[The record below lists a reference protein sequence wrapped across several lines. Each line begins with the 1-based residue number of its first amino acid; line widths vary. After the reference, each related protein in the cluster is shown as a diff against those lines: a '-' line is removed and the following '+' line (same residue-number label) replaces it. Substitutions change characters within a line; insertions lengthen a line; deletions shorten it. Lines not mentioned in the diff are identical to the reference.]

1 MVEQATHNRQATGS
15 NPVGANTFLARFL
28 VVVSVA
34 TSLAAQSLPLY
45 AQGADA
51 GLNLK
56 GPIPQSTSTVTA
68 PDGSLRTGTVVSP
81 GGTGS
86 TTTISGPDGITTGP
100 VISPSGN
107 VTTGTLGSPG
117 SFAPANTVGPG
128 TTATPGSFAPVTPLP
143 SATVPSNAADVVTN
157 RTQQNPA
164 NAPGSPGFPIIPPL
178 QLISPPAVPPT
189 LPPSYYEEGNS
200 GSPLKPAPATVSTPV
215 MGPRLQPN
223 EPLKASVV
231 KSGISAAAGQL
242 TGPLPSGRKLDVTV
256 VVLSVRNNTT
266 APIIVDGD
274 TAIIS
279 SSGAPLQALP
289 EYIVVKRTHPFF
301 TTSQKIQLGI
311 ITVATLGLATVI
323 AGERMTNKTSPS
335 ARFGVYETM
344 RRIEDVRFGRRV
356 VLPGEE
362 TRGLVFFDESV
373 QPTGSMSIPLR
384 TFPANDSYGRLS
396 VDIVGSTNL
405 Q

>member
-1 MVEQATHNRQATGS
+1 MPNATLPPNAS
-15 NPVGANTFLARFL
+15 D
-28 VVVSVA
+28 VVS
-34 TSLAAQSLPLY
+34 
-45 AQGADA
+45 
-51 GLNLK
+51 
-56 GPIPQSTSTVTA
+56 
-68 PDGSLRTGTVVSP
+68 
-81 GGTGS
+81 
-86 TTTISGPDGITTGP
+86 
-100 VISPSGN
+100 
-107 VTTGTLGSPG
+107 
-117 SFAPANTVGPG
+117 
-128 TTATPGSFAPVTPLP
+128 
-143 SATVPSNAADVVTN
+143 N
-157 RTQQNPA
+157 RTPQNPA
-164 NAPGSPGFPIIPPL
+164 TAPGSPGFPIIPPL

-200 GSPLKPAPATVSTPV
+200 GSPLKPAPAAAAAGPII
-215 MGPRLQPN
+215 GPRSQPN
-223 EPLKASVV
+223 QPLKASIV
-231 KSGISAAAGQL
+231 KAGISAAAGQL
-242 TGPLPSGRKLDVTV
+242 SGPLPSGRKLDLTV
-256 VVLSVRNNTT
+256 VVLSVRNNTS

-311 ITVATLGLATVI
+311 ITFATLGLATEI

-344 RRIEDVRFGRRV
+344 RRIEDVRFGKRV

-362 TRGLVFFDESV
+362 TRGLVFFDDAV
-373 QPTGSMSIPLR
+373 QATGNMSIPLR

-396 VDIVGSTNL
+396 VEIIGSTNL